1 MPRVEYSSLKKSQER
16 ISVKFND
23 RKWHINDN
31 QTALKKLHGKQVGF
45 DILVFKRF
53 FKIPYPAKH

>member
-1 MPRVEYSSLKKSQER
+1 MPRVEYSSLKKTQER

-45 DILVFKRF
+45 DILVFERF
-53 FKIPYPAKH
+53 F